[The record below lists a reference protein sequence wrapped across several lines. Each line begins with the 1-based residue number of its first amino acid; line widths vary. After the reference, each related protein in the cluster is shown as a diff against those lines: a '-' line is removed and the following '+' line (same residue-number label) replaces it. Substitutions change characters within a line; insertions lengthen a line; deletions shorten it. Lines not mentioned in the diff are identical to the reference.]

1 MFNLTPVVK
10 NLLILNVGMFIIQSL
25 SGDVVTGHLSLYD
38 FRADHYMPYQFLS
51 HMFLHGGFMH
61 LLFNMLW
68 LVFMGPMV
76 EELIGDKK
84 FTLLFLVSGLG
95 AALLQVGVNY
105 YEMPLNMAVLN
116 RSYLLGA
123 SGAVAG
129 VMAAVAY
136 LYPNRTM
143 IIFPLP
149 IPIKLKYFVLFYA
162 VREFMSGTGGVE
174 TGIAHFAHLGG
185 LLFGFIFILAIGVKP
200 NRS

>member
-25 SGDVVTGHLSLYD
+25 SSGFTTHYLSLYD
-38 FRADHYMPYQFLS
+38 FRSEYYMPYQFLS
-51 HMFLHGGFMH
+51 HMFLHGDFMH

-76 EELIGDKK
+76 EQYIGDKK
-84 FTLLFLVSGLG
+84 FTLLFLISGLG
-95 AALLQVGVNY
+95 SALLHVGANY
-105 YEMPLNMAVLN
+105 YELSP
-116 RSYLLGA
+116 RSGMIDIPMLGA

-136 LYPNRTM
+136 LYPTRSM
-143 IIFPLP
+143 MIFPLP
-149 IPIKLKYFVLFYA
+149 IPIKIKYFVLFYA
-162 VREFMSGTGGVE
+162 VRELMNGMGAAE